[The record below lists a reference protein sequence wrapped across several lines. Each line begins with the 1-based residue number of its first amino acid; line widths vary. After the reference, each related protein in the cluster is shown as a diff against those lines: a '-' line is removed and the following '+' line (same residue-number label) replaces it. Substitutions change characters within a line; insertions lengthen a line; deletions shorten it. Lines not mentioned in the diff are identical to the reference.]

1 MRVLAVT
8 KIFPNSLE
16 PRSAPFNRLQF
27 SALADQCELEVL
39 AAIPWFP
46 GASAFRRWSSTGRLS
61 GVPAREDLDGLC
73 VRHPRFAYVPRFGHG
88 IAGHLYA
95 ASLAPMV
102 MRYRG
107 RVDVLLGSWAYP
119 DGYAAVLLAELL
131 GVPAVVKVH
140 GSDLNVL
147 AKWPAPRRRLEWAL
161 PRAARVV
168 AVSRPLAQAA
178 VELGVDAGRVD
189 LVPNGI
195 DRRVFHPRDRGEA
208 RRELGLAPEGPI
220 ALYVGHVTEAK
231 GAFDLVRAFAAAG
244 GALRG
249 TRLVVVGDGTGLHA
263 CQALAQEL
271 GVEVC
276 FIGAEPH
283 ERVPLWLAACD
294 VLVLPSWNEGTPNVV
309 LEALA
314 CGRRVVATTVGG
326 IPDIVTSEELGRLVP
341 PREPQ
346 ALAAALVASV
356 SAPYDADA
364 IARLSPTPSWEESA
378 KLLHSSL
385 LSALEARAR
394 ETFEQVEGE
403 TQAA

>member
-8 KIFPNSLE
+8 KIFPNALE

-27 SALADQCELEVL
+27 SALAEHCDLEVL

-46 GASAFRRWSSTGRLS
+46 GASAFQRWSSTGRLTS
-61 GVPAREDLDGLC
+61 VPELEDIGGLK
-73 VRHPRFAYVPRFGHG
+73 VRHPRYAYVPRFGHG

-95 ASLAPMV
+95 ASLAPLV
-102 MRYRG
+102 LSYRG

-119 DGYAAVLLAELL
+119 DGYAAVILAEMI

-147 AKWPAPRRRLEWAL
+147 AKWPGPRQRLEWAL

-168 AVSRPLAQAA
+168 AVSRPLAEAA
-178 VELGVDAGRVD
+178 VGLGVAPDRVD

-220 ALYVGHVTEAK
+220 ALYVGHITEAK

-244 GALRG
+244 AALRG
-249 TRLVVVGDGTGLHA
+249 TRLVMVGDGTGMRA
-263 CQALAQEL
+263 CAELCQKL
-271 GVEVC
+271 GVDVC
-276 FIGAEPH
+276 FVGAEPH

-326 IPDIVTSEELGRLVP
+326 IPDIVTSDELGRLVP

-346 ALAAALVASV
+346 QLAAALVASLA
-356 SAPYDADA
+356 APYEPEAV
-364 IARLSPTPSWEESA
+364 ARLSPTPSWDESA

-394 ETFEQVEGE
+394 ATFEQVEGE